1 MQQRIAGG
9 TLLLALFTAA
19 FLRVPAAPAN
29 EIDSK
34 PIHIGMSKSIFVDVP
49 QVLVQLAAPT
59 FNQLTKQC
67 TGLNGQMVVGGD
79 PFELCR
85 KLHDDQVQLA
95 VFQGIEYAWVH
106 QHHPE
111 MVPMMVAVYRKP
123 HLRANLVV
131 RKDNE
136 AAGFADLRGKDLA
149 LPKKSKEHCRLFLER
164 GCEDCGQC
172 GPTTFFGQVTRPSS
186 MEGALDDVCSGNVQA
201 CIIDAQA
208 LENYQSIKPGC
219 AARLRIVEQ
228 SEIFPAAVI
237 CYRKG
242 VLSDDTLNR
251 FRSGMI
257 SAHKSDKSREM
268 MAMYMITAFEPLP
281 PDYFQTVNDILKS
294 YPAPEITKV
303 SRQAGN

>member
-9 TLLLALFTAA
+9 ALLLSLFTAA
-19 FLRVPAAPAN
+19 FLRVAAAPAS
-29 EIDSK
+29 EIATK

-49 QVLVQLAAPT
+49 QILVQLAAPT
-59 FNQLTKQC
+59 FNQLTKES

-85 KLHDDQVQLA
+85 RLHDNQVQLA

-111 MVPMMVAVYRKP
+111 MVPMMVAVYRQP
-123 HLRANLVV
+123 HLKANLVV

-136 AAGFADLRGKDLA
+136 ATNFNDLRGKGLA

-164 GCEDCGQC
+164 GCDEGGCPPQK
-172 GPTTFFGQVTRPSS
+172 FFGQVTRPSS
-186 MEGALDDVCSGNVQA
+186 MEGALDDVCAGNVEA
-201 CIIDAQA
+201 CVIDAQA

-219 AARLRIVEQ
+219 AARLKIIKQ

-242 VLSDDTLNR
+242 ILSDDTLNR
-251 FRSGMI
+251 FRTGMI
-257 SAHKSDKSREM
+257 GAHKSEKSRELM
-268 MAMYMITAFEPLP
+268 SMYMITAFEPLP
-281 PDYFQTVNDILKS
+281 PDYFQTVTDILKS
-294 YPAPEITKV
+294 YPAPAITKV
-303 SRQAGN
+303 SGNNRN